1 MYDTYNKEPLFYE
14 QYPGSI
20 VDISQLQYMLKKA
33 EGYGYKK
40 VGFILERGYFGRE
53 NIRYMDECGYDFV
66 IMVNGMSESVRRVIL
81 ENKGEFESI
90 RKYNIRKYKTFGK
103 TIKKK
108 IYISDEKE
116 RYFRIYYSNQKACS
130 EHEQIEAKIDRMTKY
145 LNGLKGKKATVGNGY
160 KKYFKLEI
168 YEDDGT
174 FICARERTEVIQ
186 EEIDL
191 CGYFVIVT
199 SRQMTAEEALELY
212 KSRDV
217 SEKLFRGD
225 KSYLGNRS
233 LRVQSDEAANAKIF
247 VEFVALIVRSKMYVM
262 LKDEVKNLT
271 KSRII

>member
-116 RYFRIYYSNQKACS
+116 RYFRIYYSDQKACS

-145 LNGLKGKKATVGNGY
+145 LNGLKGEKATVGDGY

-174 FICARERTEVIQ
+174 IICAREKTEVIQ

-199 SRQMTAEEALELY
+199 SKQMTAEEALELY

>member
-116 RYFRIYYSNQKACS
+116 RYFRIYYSDQKACS

-145 LNGLKGKKATVGNGY
+145 LNSLKGEKATVGDGY

-199 SRQMTAEEALELY
+199 SKQMTAEEALELY

>member
-1 MYDTYNKEPLFYE
+1 MFYE

-116 RYFRIYYSNQKACS
+116 RYFRIYYSDQKACS

-145 LNGLKGKKATVGNGY
+145 LNGLKGKKATGGNGY

-199 SRQMTAEEALELY
+199 SRQMTAEEALELC

>member
-66 IMVNGMSESVRRVIL
+66 IMVKGMSESVRRMIL
-81 ENKGEFESI
+81 ENKGEFENI

-108 IYISDEKE
+108 LYISDEKE
-116 RYFRIYYSNQKACS
+116 RYFHIYYSDQKACA

-145 LNGLKGKKATVGNGY
+145 LNSLKGEKATVGDGY

-174 FICARERTEVIQ
+174 IICARERTEVIQ

-199 SRQMTAEEALELY
+199 SKQMTAEEALELY

>member
-116 RYFRIYYSNQKACS
+116 RYFRIYYSDQKACS

-145 LNGLKGKKATVGNGY
+145 LNGLKGEKATVGDGY

-174 FICARERTEVIQ
+174 IICAREKTEMIQ

-199 SRQMTAEEALELY
+199 SKQMTAEEALELY